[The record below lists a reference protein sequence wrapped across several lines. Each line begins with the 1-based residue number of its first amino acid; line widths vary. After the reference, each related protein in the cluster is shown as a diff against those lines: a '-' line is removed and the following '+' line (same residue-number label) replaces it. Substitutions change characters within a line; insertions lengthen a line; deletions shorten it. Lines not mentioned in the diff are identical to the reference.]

1 MKYAV
6 IVSLAM
12 LASIP
17 AVAQDQASCKAY
29 FQVLWTEAGAPGLH
43 LGMDSGQKRWWKD
56 TGRKKYSGL
65 CLNGAVTSADKPRYL
80 VIWSKTRSF
89 GVFTVNSAGGQSSVA
104 PDEVYGEKPSAVQG
118 TAPTE
123 YIYQPRWKIASVTIL
138 NVAYDG
144 SLELPPVYL
153 APGNLKLGVLW
164 SDGAKVLEAAVKYL
178 SQEEDLSSTR
188 R

>member
-1 MKYAV
+1 
-6 IVSLAM
+6 M

-17 AVAQDQASCKAY
+17 AVAQDQTSCKAY
-29 FQVLWTEAGAPGLH
+29 FQVLWTEAGTPGLH
-43 LGMDSGQKRWWKD
+43 VGMDSGQKRWWED

-89 GVFTVNSAGGQSSVA
+89 GVFTVNSTGSQPSVA
-104 PDEVYGEKPSAVQG
+104 PNEIYGEKPSAVQG

-123 YIYQPRWKIASVTIL
+123 YIYKPRWKIASVTIL
-138 NVAYDG
+138 NIAYDG